1 MNRASWLRQLDE
13 AGGVLL
19 ADGAMGTM
27 LFDSGL
33 EFGEA
38 PERWNV
44 EHPERVGAVHAGY
57 LAAGSQVLL
66 TNTFGANRFRLTM
79 HGLED
84 RVAELNRAGVDVLRD
99 AVRAAGRPA
108 LIAGDIGP
116 SGALLTPLGDLEF
129 AEAVVGFAE
138 QAGALAAAGVDLIW
152 IETMSDLDEIRAALE
167 GVRQVAPEMA
177 VVTTMSFDTHGRT
190 MMGVKPEDA
199 VEALHS
205 WGATAVGGNCGN
217 GPDEVIEV
225 VHKMRAVAPETL
237 LVAKGN
243 AGMPELVKGRA
254 CYHATPESMADYLR
268 RAVEAGAAVVGACCG
283 STPEHVRAMADALD
297 KIRRQRILTLAEDAV
312 DAF

>member
-1 MNRASWLRQLDE
+1 M
-13 AGGVLL
+13 

-27 LFDSGL
+27 LFDAGL
-33 EFGEA
+33 ESGEA
-38 PERWNV
+38 PERWNL
-44 EHPERVGAVHAGY
+44 EQPDRVRAVHAAY
-57 LAAGSQVLL
+57 LSAGSQLLL
-66 TNTFGANRFRLTM
+66 TNTFGANRFRLTL

-84 RVAELNRAGVDVLRD
+84 RVAELNRAGAETLQA
-99 AVRAAGRPA
+99 AVAAAGRPA

-116 SGALLTPLGDLEF
+116 SGSLLTPLGDLEF
-129 AEAVVGFAE
+129 AEAVSGFAE
-138 QAGALAAAGVDLIW
+138 QAGALTAAGVDLIW
-152 IETMSDLDEIRAALE
+152 IETMSDLEEMRAALE

-199 VEALHS
+199 VQALHS

-217 GPDEVIEV
+217 GPEEVIQV
-225 VHKMRAVAPETL
+225 VHKMRAASPETV

-283 STPEHVRAMADALD
+283 STPEHLRAMAAALSE
-297 KIRRQRILTLAEDAV
+297 ILHPRELTLAEGPA
-312 DAF
+312 

>member
-1 MNRASWLRQLDE
+1 MDRQAWLRILDE

-38 PERWNV
+38 PERWNL
-44 EHPERVGAVHAGY
+44 EHPDRVGAVHAGY

-84 RVAELNRAGVDVLRD
+84 RVAELNRAGVETLHA
-99 AVRAAGRPA
+99 AVAAAGRPA
-108 LIAGDIGP
+108 LVAGDIGP
-116 SGALLTPLGDLEF
+116 SGSLLTPLGDLEF
-129 AEAVVGFAE
+129 GDAVAGFAE
-138 QAGALAAAGVDLIW
+138 QAGALVAAGVDLLW

-167 GVRQVAPEMA
+167 GVRQVAPEIA

-199 VEALHS
+199 VQALHS

-217 GPDEVIEV
+217 GPEEVIQV
-225 VHKMRAVAPETL
+225 VQKMRAVAPETV

-254 CYHATPESMADYLR
+254 CYHATPENMADYLR

-283 STPEHVRAMADALD
+283 STPEHVRAMADALG
-297 KIRRQRILTLAEDAV
+297 
-312 DAF
+312 

>member
-1 MNRASWLRQLDE
+1 MDRQAWLRILDE

-38 PERWNV
+38 PERWNL
-44 EHPERVGAVHAGY
+44 EHPDRVGAVHAGY

-84 RVAELNRAGVDVLRD
+84 RVAELNRAGVETLHA
-99 AVRAAGRPA
+99 AVAAAGRPA
-108 LIAGDIGP
+108 LVAGDIGP
-116 SGALLTPLGDLEF
+116 SGSLLTPLGDLEF
-129 AEAVVGFAE
+129 GDAVAGFAE
-138 QAGALAAAGVDLIW
+138 QAGALVAAGVDLLW

-167 GVRQVAPEMA
+167 GVRQVAPEIA

-199 VEALHS
+199 VQALLS

-217 GPDEVIEV
+217 GPEEVIQV
-225 VHKMRAVAPETL
+225 VHKMRAVAPETV

-254 CYHATPESMADYLR
+254 CYHATPDSMADYLR
-268 RAVEAGAAVVGACCG
+268 RAVGAGAAVVGACCG
-283 STPEHVRAMADALD
+283 STPEHVRAMAGALNE
-297 KIRRQRILTLAEDAV
+297 IRRQRVLSPAEGPV
-312 DAF
+312 

>member
-1 MNRASWLRQLDE
+1 MNSQSWLRFLDE

-27 LFDSGL
+27 LFDAGL
-33 EFGEA
+33 ESGEA
-38 PERWNV
+38 PERWNL
-44 EHPERVGAVHAGY
+44 EQPDRVRAVHAAY
-57 LAAGSQVLL
+57 LSAGSQLLL
-66 TNTFGANRFRLTM
+66 TNTFGANRFRLTL

-84 RVAELNRAGVDVLRD
+84 RVAELNRAGAETLQA
-99 AVRAAGRPA
+99 AVAAAGRPA

-116 SGALLTPLGDLEF
+116 SGSLLTPLGDLEF
-129 AEAVVGFAE
+129 AEAVSGFAE
-138 QAGALAAAGVDLIW
+138 QAGALTAAGVDLIW
-152 IETMSDLDEIRAALE
+152 IETMSDLEEMRAALE

-199 VEALHS
+199 VQALHS

-217 GPDEVIEV
+217 GPEEVIQV
-225 VHKMRAVAPETL
+225 VHKMRAASPETV

-283 STPEHVRAMADALD
+283 STPEHLRAMAAALSE
-297 KIRRQRILTLAEDAV
+297 ILHPRELTLAEGPA
-312 DAF
+312 

>member
-1 MNRASWLRQLDE
+1 MDRHTWLRMLDE

-38 PERWNV
+38 PERWNL
-44 EHPERVGAVHAGY
+44 EHPDRVGAVHAGY

-66 TNTFGANRFRLTM
+66 TNTFGANRFRLAM

-84 RVAELNRAGVDVLRD
+84 RVAELNRAGAETLHA
-99 AVRAAGRPA
+99 AVAAAGRPA
-108 LIAGDIGP
+108 LVAGDIGP
-116 SGALLTPLGDLEF
+116 SGSLLTPLDDLEF
-129 AEAVVGFAE
+129 GDAVAGFAE
-138 QAGALAAAGVDLIW
+138 QAGALAAAGVDLLW

-199 VEALHS
+199 VQALHS

-217 GPDEVIEV
+217 GPEEVIQV
-225 VHKMRAVAPETL
+225 VQKMRAVAPETV

-254 CYHATPESMADYLR
+254 CYHATPDSMADYLR
-268 RAVEAGAAVVGACCG
+268 RAVGAGAAVVGACCG
-283 STPEHVRAMADALD
+283 STPEHVRAMAGALNE
-297 KIRRQRILTLAEDAV
+297 IRRQRVLSPAEGPV
-312 DAF
+312 